1 VLPGCD
7 SISMRYDRADRLV
20 FSQDGNRR
28 AKGEWS
34 FFFYDVFG
42 RQTVS
47 GTWKS
52 TTLPPLTN
60 LAVKTEYS
68 GSGIL
73 GGHNVN
79 LTLPSIELMTV
90 NYYDDYAFT
99 SGISQLNYGT
109 PPSGYGTQFTSAKGL
124 MTGIRTYRL
133 DDPLKYTVSALYY
146 DHRGRVV
153 QSHASNHMGGFDDE
167 YFAYTFTGKVNQH
180 QQVHSAPGKT
190 TQTEV
195 HTYSYDHAERLL
207 SVTHKLNSAA
217 AVTLAHYTYDEIGRV
232 KTKKLAIETS
242 TYSYNV
248 RSWLTGIAGT
258 RFNQTLAYNSAVNG
272 ITPTKKLYNGNIGA
286 MKWKAGDESTE
297 RGYKFSYDGLNRLTA
312 AAYGEG
318 ASITSNPDRFNKTV
332 AYNDKMG
339 NIKTLQRQG
348 KLDSGYGMMDNLTYT
363 YTGNKLNKVTDAVTA
378 PITYPGTFHF
388 VDRANVANEYTYDVN
403 GNLTKDLNKNITS
416 ITYNAL
422 NLPSVITF
430 TDGNTITY
438 GYDATGSKLSVAYTA
453 GGTTTKTEYAGNKV
467 YKNGTLSMILTEE
480 GYITLSGSTSTY
492 HYYLRDHQG
501 NNRVVLNQSGTVEQV
516 NHYYPF
522 GELFGE
528 GIQTV
533 NQPYRYNGKE
543 LDRFQNLDVYDYGA
557 RHYDAAIGRW
567 LTVDPAAELMY
578 NWSPYNYTLNNP
590 LRFTDPTGMVPEE
603 EDPEKKKKLSIFEQM
618 YQAFNSVVGR
628 LTYDMGLH
636 PHQIQS
642 ENPAEIENASHRRAI
657 TSETVQI
664 VNETLV
670 SLVPGGEI
678 AYKLGMDR
686 EITGEDI
693 AWEAAGILLGV
704 KVGANAAKTST
715 TVLGHFPEYLK
726 LAESIGAR
734 SFQIPT
740 GVWNKMSAAEQWTA
754 NSKFLDRMILRGD
767 NIRLATPL
775 NQVKPGS
782 FFQKELNY
790 LFDKGYKVSSDGL
803 WLVK

>member
-1 VLPGCD
+1 
-7 SISMRYDRADRLV
+7 MRYDRADRLV

>member
-1 VLPGCD
+1 
-7 SISMRYDRADRLV
+7 
-20 FSQDGNRR
+20 
-28 AKGEWS
+28 